1 MFNYFKYMITVPRKF
16 ILNWTI
22 APAIYLLILPLAFAN
37 SSVESLLIDTQREAF
52 RGMSENDLMMNLL
65 GISDWDNVFTL
76 EGMITTYML
85 VPFVPILVGIATIVL
100 LNKLGS
106 KAEEDGT
113 FEFVASLPMTR
124 TTVYLAQ
131 SIMAVVFGLFIT
143 FAWMNIMFIPIATM
157 ELSQTLDYAP
167 LMKAT
172 LQSALAGV
180 SFGALGFALGAFTG
194 KSSFAWGF
202 GAGLMA
208 IEYLINSLATT
219 NDFFLWIDDN
229 VSSFGAYGN
238 PYKDGLIAEDLI
250 LVIGKIL
257 IFLVIG
263 FIGFIGP
270 VQQKCIC
277 AESGDEMLSMFW
289 IFYCRSVRRNC

>member
-1 MFNYFKYMITVPRKF
+1 MFNYLKYMVTVPRKF

-22 APAIYLLILPLAFAN
+22 APGLYLLILPLAFAN

-52 RGMSENDLMMNLL
+52 RGMSENETMMNLL

-76 EGMITTYML
+76 EGMVTTYFMI
-85 VPFVPILVGIATIVL
+85 PFVPILIGIATIIL

-131 SIMAVVFGLFIT
+131 SVLAVFFGLFVT
-143 FAWMNIMFIPIATM
+143 FAWTNIMFIPIATM
-157 ELSQTLDYAP
+157 ELSQTLDYGP

-172 LQSALAGV
+172 LQGALAGV
-180 SFGALGFALGAFTG
+180 SFGVLGFALGAYTG
-194 KSSFAWGF
+194 KSSMAWAF
-202 GAGLMA
+202 GGGLMA
-208 IEYLINSLATT
+208 IEYLANSLKRT

-229 VSSFGAYGN
+229 ISSFGAYGN
-238 PYKDGLIAEDLI
+238 PYRDGLVAEDLV
-250 LVIGKIL
+250 LVIAKIAL
-257 IFLVIG
+257 FLAIG
-263 FIGFIGP
+263 FIGFRN
-270 VQQKCIC
+270 
-277 AESGDEMLSMFW
+277 
-289 IFYCRSVRRNC
+289 RSLNLR

>member
-1 MFNYFKYMITVPRKF
+1 MFNYLKYMVTVPRKF

-22 APAIYLLILPLAFAN
+22 SGGVYLVILPLAFAN

-52 RGMSENDLMMNLL
+52 RGMSENDTMMNLL

-76 EGMITTYML
+76 EGMVTTYVMI
-85 VPFVPILVGIATIVL
+85 PFVPILIGIATINL

-131 SIMAVVFGLFIT
+131 SVVAVFFGLFVT
-143 FAWMNIMFIPIATM
+143 FAWTNIMFIPVATM
-157 ELSQTLDYAP
+157 ELSQTLDYVP

-172 LQSALAGV
+172 LQGALAGV
-180 SFGALGFALGAFTG
+180 SFGVLGFALGAYTG
-194 KSSFAWGF
+194 KSSMAWAF
-202 GAGLMA
+202 GGGLMA
-208 IEYLINSLATT
+208 IEYLSNSLKGT

-229 VSSFGAYGN
+229 ISSFGAYGN
-238 PYKDGLIAEDLI
+238 PYQDGLIAGDLL
-250 LVIGKIL
+250 LVIGKIM
-257 IFLVIG
+257 IFLAIG
-263 FIGFIGP
+263 FVGFRN
-270 VQQKCIC
+270 
-277 AESGDEMLSMFW
+277 
-289 IFYCRSVRRNC
+289 RSLNLR